1 MRVLLTGAAGF
12 IGSHLVDALLRDDH
26 EVIGVDNCLTGNIEN
41 IDQAKLNPRFR
52 LIHAD
57 ICELPIPKEPLDL
70 VLHFASP
77 ASPVQYG
84 RLPIETLRVNSLG
97 TLRCCEI
104 AREGG
109 ARLLYASTSEVYG
122 DPLEHPQSETYWGN
136 VNPNGTR
143 SCYDE
148 GKRFGEA
155 AVFAYKRRYGI
166 DARIVRLFNTYG
178 PRMQLDD
185 GRVVPTFIAQAIAG
199 LPLTVFGSG
208 EQTRS
213 LCYVD
218 DVVDAI
224 LRFASLEI
232 VPYDVINIGSD
243 EEVPI
248 RTIAAEISAACDVP
262 LKVVFDELPPDDP
275 TRRRPDLRRVRSTL
289 NWTSTTRLRDG
300 LKRTVEWYRD
310 RVPA

>member
-12 IGSHLVDALLRDDH
+12 IGSHLTDALLQNGH
-26 EVIGVDNCLTGNIEN
+26 EVIGVDNCLTGDLEN
-41 IDQAKLNPRFR
+41 LDQANLNPRFQF
-52 LIHAD
+52 IHGD
-57 ICELPIPKEPLDL
+57 ICELPIPREPLDL
-70 VLHFASP
+70 ILHFASP
-77 ASPVQYG
+77 ASPVHYG
-84 RLPIETLRVNSLG
+84 RMPIETLRVNSLG
-97 TLRCCEI
+97 TIWCCEI
-104 AREGG
+104 AREFG

-122 DPLEHPQSETYWGN
+122 DPLEHPQSEAYWGN
-136 VNPNGTR
+136 VNPNGAR

-155 AVFAYKRRYGI
+155 TVSAYKRRHGI

-185 GRVVPTFIAQAIAG
+185 GRVVPTFIAQALAG

-224 LRFASLEI
+224 LRFATLETA
-232 VPYDVINIGSD
+232 PYDVINIGSD
-243 EEVPI
+243 DEVPI

-262 LKVVFDELPPDDP
+262 LNIVFNELPPDDP
-275 TRRRPDLRRVRSTL
+275 SRRRPDLHRIWNAL
-289 NWTSTTRLRDG
+289 NWRSTTRLRDG
-300 LKRTVEWYRD
+300 LKRTIEWYRD